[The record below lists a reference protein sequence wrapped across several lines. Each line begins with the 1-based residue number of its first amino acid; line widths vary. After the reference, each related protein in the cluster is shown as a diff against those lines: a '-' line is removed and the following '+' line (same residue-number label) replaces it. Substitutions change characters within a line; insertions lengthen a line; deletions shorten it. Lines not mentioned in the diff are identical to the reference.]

1 MTELTGKS
9 LTEISDLLGAR
20 EVSSLEVT
28 EACIRQIERH
38 QPDLN
43 CFVRVDAE
51 ESLDTARRLDDEL
64 SRGIQPGRLHGV
76 PMAHKDMYYR
86 RGKVSSCGSRIR
98 ADYRPEV
105 TSTLLKRLDEAG
117 SVDLGTL
124 NMTEFA
130 FGPTGHNAVLG
141 DCRNPWDITRIP
153 GGSSSGSGSAVAAR
167 LAYGSLGSDSGGSVR
182 IPAAMCGV
190 VGLKPTLSRLSVF
203 GTMGLSFSIDT
214 PGPLAR
220 TVQDCARIM
229 NVITGSDPKD
239 PHCSKRAVP
248 DYEAD
253 IERGIQRL
261 RIGIPRNYFYDHCEA
276 AVQKLVEDS
285 LSILEGLDAD
295 LVEVDIPDPDQLM
308 DLSRAVLY
316 PQGSAMH
323 AHWLRERRDEYS
335 PQIRIRAATGYGVP
349 APVYLEALHARA
361 GILNDFVQ
369 KVFGLCDV
377 LHTPLMSFRTPVLAQ
392 TDADASEEMWQKI
405 GLFCHTTAP
414 INYLGLPALSV
425 PAGFDPAG
433 LPVSFQL
440 VGRPF
445 AEALLLRAAFAYQG
459 ETEWHRVPPSAIDCS
474 G

>member
-1 MTELTGKS
+1 MIGLVEKS
-9 LTEISDLLGAR
+9 LTEIADLLSAK

-28 EACIRQIERH
+28 ESCIRRIEQH

-43 CFVRVDAE
+43 CFVRLDAE
-51 ESLDTARRLDDEL
+51 AALETARRLDDDL
-64 SRGIQPGRLHGV
+64 ARGVPPGPLHGV

-98 ADYRPEV
+98 SDYRPEV
-105 TSTLLKRLDEAG
+105 TSTLLERLDGAG

-141 DCRNPWDITRIP
+141 DCRNPWNLDCIP
-153 GGSSSGSGSAVAAR
+153 GGSSSGSGAAVAAR

-190 VGLKPTLSRLSVF
+190 VGLKPTLTRLSLF
-203 GTMGLSFSIDT
+203 GAMGLSFSIDT

-220 TVQDCARIM
+220 TARDCARIM
-229 NVITGSDPKD
+229 NVVAGSDPKD
-239 PHCSKRAVP
+239 PYCSGRAVP

-253 IERGIQRL
+253 IDRGIRGL
-261 RIGIPRNYFYDHCEA
+261 RVGVPGNYFYDHCEA
-276 AVQKLVEDS
+276 AVREIVEES
-285 LSILEGLDAD
+285 LSVLQDLGAILVD
-295 LVEVDIPDPDQLM
+295 VDIPAPDRLM

-316 PQGSAMH
+316 PEGSAKH
-323 AHWLRERRDEYS
+323 AHWLRERRPEYS

-361 GILNDFVQ
+361 GILAEFVRT
-369 KVFGLCDV
+369 VFGSCDV
-377 LHTPLMSFRTPVLAQ
+377 LHTPLMSFRTPTLEQ
-392 TDADASEEMWQKI
+392 TDAGASEEMWETI
-405 GLFCHTTAP
+405 GLFCHATAP
-414 INYLGLPALSV
+414 FNYLGLPALSA

-433 LPVSFQL
+433 LPISFQL

-445 AEALLLRAAFAYQG
+445 AEALLLRTAFAYQ
-459 ETEWHRVPPSAIDCS
+459 EATAWHAVLPTEIAHTD
-474 G
+474 